1 MLRNVLQLRFGIS
14 LIIIWAVCIAPLAAS
29 AQDLLAVST
38 ITGNSVFV
46 FRSAAR
52 AAKRY
57 VPVSKPKRTRDQRL
71 ESVTKIK
78 RQYDTIAK
86 TSPKVNRA
94 KIVDPYKLPANIK
107 TLPATDGS

>member
-1 MLRNVLQLRFGIS
+1 MLRNVLHIRIGIS
-14 LIIIWAVCIAPLAAS
+14 LIAIWAVLAAPLTAS

-46 FRSAAR
+46 FRSAAK

-57 VPVSKPKRTRDQRL
+57 APVSKPKRTRDQRL

-86 TSPKVNRA
+86 TTPKVNRA
-94 KIVDPYKLPANIK
+94 KIVDP
-107 TLPATDGS
+107 